1 MAMGNKKLTPHLPKD
16 EAEIAEKGFLGN
28 ISTNKKFITDGHSMF
43 MASDVTPGMIFK
55 KKDPYIWRPGKP
67 PDEASMQRVW
77 DAAEVREGV
86 GAHFIGC
93 AKLRGF
99 LVAVIRDE
107 QTRFFAA
114 DPYILALCLT
124 AVKADSLSVS
134 AGLHYEREPL
144 ALLREGRIVALVMSM
159 RFSETDLSGYDL
171 SVPAVPLYSPNG
183 GQQ

>member
-1 MAMGNKKLTPHLPKD
+1 MG
-16 EAEIAEKGFLGN
+16 GN
-28 ISTNKKFITDGHSMF
+28 ISMNKKFITDGHSMF
-43 MASDVTPGMIFK
+43 MASDVTPGMTFK

-67 PDEASMQRVW
+67 PDEATMQIVW

-86 GAHFIGC
+86 GAHFIGS
-93 AKLRGF
+93 AKLRGV

-114 DPYILALCLT
+114 NAYILALCLT

-134 AGLHYEREPL
+134 AVLRYESDPL
-144 ALLREGRIVALVMSM
+144 ALLREGRIVALLMPM
-159 RFSETDLSGYDL
+159 RFFETDLSGYDL